1 MKRREDRAAKVAEIA
16 KDFISE
22 VMEGKLDPDD
32 EDFNQA
38 SRNNRVTSLQSH
50 VIFS

>member
-1 MKRREDRAAKVAEIA
+1 MKRREDRAAKVSEAA

-32 EDFNQA
+32 EDFNQV
-38 SRNNRVTSLQSH
+38 NRDN
-50 VIFS
+50 